1 MKNFFTAIT
10 FCTRIPVPARLQK
23 QGVGFLYFLPFVG
36 ALIGL
41 ICGLLGAFLLEK
53 VEVSIASVLLLIF
66 YYGLTGCLHLDGL
79 ADCADAFYGNRS
91 RERILEIMKD
101 PRIGTMGTA
110 AIALSILLKYVVFQE
125 LDGLLK
131 AMAVAFGLSRVMPL
145 FFAGLLDYA
154 RREGGVLSGVRLSSK
169 PALITGLMLAAGFCA
184 VMPVPCLAGL
194 SIGLLF
200 LLFCRMKI
208 NGYTGDCMGA
218 AIEIVENTVLL
229 TLVIL

>member
-1 MKNFFTAIT
+1 MKNFFTAIA

-23 QGVGFLYFLPFVG
+23 QGVGFLYFLPLAG

-79 ADCADAFYGNRS
+79 ADCADAFYGKKS
-91 RERILEIMKD
+91 REKILEIMKD
-101 PRIGTMGTA
+101 PRIGTMGAA
-110 AIALSILLKYVVFQE
+110 AIVLSVLSKFVVFQN
-125 LDGLLK
+125 LDGLLRPL
-131 AMAVAFGLSRVMPL
+131 MAAFCLSRAMPL
-145 FFAGLLDYA
+145 FLAGFLEYARPEGGMLSGRGISRKAALVAGALISGACCAVAPVPCSAGLAAGLLF
-154 RREGGVLSGVRLSSK
+154 VLYCKIR
-169 PALITGLMLAAGFCA
+169 
-184 VMPVPCLAGL
+184 
-194 SIGLLF
+194 
-200 LLFCRMKI
+200 I
-208 NGYTGDCMGA
+208 NGYTGDCCGA